1 MAVVWIGAVFH
12 EYEKIPLPPATIA
25 VAVPVFPPLQNTFT
39 CEVVTAI
46 LFDGA
51 VISTLAVCDTVHPL
65 LSVTVTTY
73 PPIASP
79 VAVAVVCPLVHEYVN
94 VPLPP
99 ATIAVA
105 LPVFPPLQNTFTCD
119 VVTAILFDG
128 AVINTLA
135 LCDTVHPLLSVTV
148 TVYVPGVADKPVAV
162 CVLCAGVVFH
172 TYVNTPLPPATI
184 AVALPVFPP
193 LQNTFTCEVVTAIL
207 LDGAVI
213 NTLAFCDTVHPLLSV
228 TVTV

>member
-1 MAVVWIGAVFH
+1 M
-12 EYEKIPLPPATIA
+12 
-25 VAVPVFPPLQNTFT
+25 FPPLQNTFT

-46 LFDGA
+46 LLEGA
-51 VISTLAVCDTVHPL
+51 VINTLALCDTVHPL

-73 PPIASP
+73 PPMESP
-79 VAVAVVCPLVHEYVN
+79 VAVAVVCPFVQEYEK

-105 LPVFPPLQNTFTCD
+105 LPVLPPLQNTFTCD
-119 VVTAILFDG
+119 VVTAMLLVG

-162 CVLCAGVVFH
+162 AVVCPF
-172 TYVNTPLPPATI
+172 
-184 AVALPVFPP
+184 
-193 LQNTFTCEVVTAIL
+193 
-207 LDGAVI
+207 
-213 NTLAFCDTVHPLLSV
+213 VHR
-228 TVTV
+228 